1 MLRSVFAGS
10 LWSRAIEFFMLTLFS
25 VASDYVFDIDDA
37 HTHGWCAA
45 LALRGAADR
54 GGRLRP
60 MVAASL
66 RSSTR
71 CCHRSLHGALH
82 GSFAVN
88 LAKSCGIATVVLMAC
103 MAGLVASWSSWAT
116 RWSGASVWMGLQ
128 QWGVGLVRPWLLWSS
143 LLRCSLPGDR
153 GRLKILEAG
162 RPLLRRPTSATSWP
176 RSAAWPVLSTM
187 VLRQPFAV
195 SCFRK
200 VGVYR

>member
-1 MLRSVFAGS
+1 
-10 LWSRAIEFFMLTLFS
+10 MLTLFS

-116 RWSGASVWMGLQ
+116 RWSGASVWMGTSTMGR
-128 QWGVGLVRPWLLWSS
+128 WFGATMVTMVIAAALL
-143 LLRCSLPGDR
+143 P
-153 GRLKILEAG
+153 AG
-162 RPLLRRPTSATSWP
+162 RPGQVKDTGSRKTFAATTDLGDFMASERCLAGPFDDGAAAAFRCLL
-176 RSAAWPVLSTM
+176 LS
-187 VLRQPFAV
+187 Q
-195 SCFRK
+195 S
-200 VGVYR
+200 GSI